1 MSRLLSFFRSMAG
14 RIFLLLVV
22 GIAISTLLATV
33 LADTRRLAELE
44 HIHLDITAD
53 RLQDYVANIGDL
65 HSPTRWPGGVVELDE
80 AEPGAEQGPIDQ
92 TLTALL
98 EARLGKGYKV
108 QAFVAPLKSC
118 ALVSPISQRASVTM
132 TQPRCWLVRF
142 NLGTVVVRL
151 AVDWPTRASVVTH
164 TLDPLFLAVL
174 TLAAAAMAFVVARM
188 AAAPVNRLAGA
199 ADRLGRDLDQPP
211 LAESGPS
218 EVAAAAKAF
227 NTMQAQ
233 LKLDLVQR
241 RQMLAA
247 ITHDLRTPLTRLRLR
262 LERVA
267 DEPLRDRL
275 VADLTAMNQLIQ
287 EGLDLA
293 RTAEHAEPEA
303 ELNLDSLL
311 VALAEDED
319 DTGGKVT
326 FISGCGCH
334 VRVRPLALRRA
345 VTNLIDNALRHA
357 GGAELSSARRGED
370 VAIVVRDHGPG
381 IDAALLEKVFEP
393 FFRLEESRSR
403 DTGGVG
409 LGLTI
414 ARTLVEQCHGELTLH
429 SPPGGGLEAVILLR
443 STPD

>member
-1 MSRLLSFFRSMAG
+1 MSRLFSFFRSMAG

-33 LADTRRLAELE
+33 LSDTRRLAELE
-44 HIHLDITAD
+44 HIHLDLTAD

-65 HSPTRWPGGVVELDE
+65 HSPTRWPGGVVEVDE
-80 AEPGAEQGPIDQ
+80 PPPGAEQGPIDQ
-92 TLTALL
+92 ALTALL
-98 EARLGKGYKV
+98 EARLGKAYRV

-118 ALVSPISQRASVTM
+118 ALVSPISQGPSVTL
-132 TQPRCWLVRF
+132 TQPRCWIVSF
-142 NLGTVVVRL
+142 NLGAVVVRL
-151 AVDWPTRASVVTH
+151 AVDWPTRASVMTH
-164 TLDPLFLAVL
+164 TLDPLVLAML
-174 TLAAAAMAFVVARM
+174 TLAAAAMSFLVSRM
-188 AAAPVNRLAGA
+188 AAAPVNRLADA
-199 ADRLGRDLDQPP
+199 AGRLGRDLDQPP

-218 EVAAAAKAF
+218 EVRAAARAF

-267 DEPLRDRL
+267 DDVLRDRL
-275 VADLTAMNQLIQ
+275 VADLTAMNQMIQ

-303 ELNLDSLL
+303 VLNLDSLL
-311 VALAEDED
+311 IALAEDED
-319 DTGGKVT
+319 DTGGKVA

-334 VRVRPLALRRA
+334 VLVRPLALRRA
-345 VTNLIDNALRHA
+345 LTNLIDNALRHA
-357 GGAELSSARRGED
+357 GGAELSSVRRGAD
-370 VAIVVRDHGPG
+370 VAIIVRDRGPG

-414 ARTLVEQCHGELTLH
+414 ARTLVEQCHGELTLCA
-429 SPPGGGLEAVILLR
+429 PADGGLEAAILLR
-443 STPD
+443 ATID

>member
-1 MSRLLSFFRSMAG
+1 MSALVSFFRSMAG

-22 GIAISTLLATV
+22 GIAISTMLATV
-33 LADTRRLAELE
+33 LADARRLAELE
-44 HIHLDITAD
+44 HIHLELTAD

-80 AEPGAEQGPIDQ
+80 APAGAQAGPIDQ
-92 TLTALL
+92 ALTTLL
-98 EARLGKGYKV
+98 ETRLGKGYKV

-118 ALVSPISQRASVTM
+118 ALVSPLSKRASVTM
-132 TQPRCWLVRF
+132 TQPRCWLVTF

-164 TLDPLFLAVL
+164 TVDPLFLAVL
-174 TLAAAAMAFVVARM
+174 TLAAAGMAFAVSRM
-188 AAAPVNRLAGA
+188 AAAPVNRLADA
-199 ADRLGRDLDQPP
+199 ATRLGRDLDEPP
-211 LAESGPS
+211 LAETGPS
-218 EVAAAAKAF
+218 EVAAAARAF

-267 DEPLRDRL
+267 DQALRDRL
-275 VADLTAMNQLIQ
+275 VADLAAMNQLIQ

-293 RTAEHAEPEA
+293 RTAEHTEPEA
-303 ELNLDSLL
+303 VLNLDSLL
-311 VALAEDED
+311 LALAEDEA
-319 DTGGKVT
+319 DTGGKVK
-326 FISGCGCH
+326 FMSGCGCH

-345 VTNLIDNALRHA
+345 ITNLIDNALRHA
-357 GGAELSSARRGED
+357 GDAELSSARRGD
-370 VAIVVRDHGPG
+370 FVTIVVRDRGPG
-381 IDAALLEKVFEP
+381 IDEALLEKVFEP

-409 LGLTI
+409 LGLTV
-414 ARTLVEQCHGELTLH
+414 ARTLVEQCHGELTLRA
-429 SPPGGGLEAVILLR
+429 PPGGGLEAVVLLR
-443 STPD
+443 AAQD